1 MACHNTLVPRW
12 TFLGEIL
19 GGNKPV
25 QLGKVSWRKPAI
37 FRLCSWCDFCI
48 WNKKHFSCRC
58 VECFFWC
65 VLKFE
70 QGVCVCENVS
80 VLFSDSYQHSKRHLI
95 PKSGGPHFHVRKWCS
110 QRMVP
115 QDSLVFSNCPL
126 DDIWEHITK
135 CLFFWVTPVLLE
147 TPVLYHRFSG
157 VRPEFQLT

>member
-70 QGVCVCENVS
+70 QGVCVCVCENVS

-126 DDIWEHITK
+126 DDI
-135 CLFFWVTPVLLE
+135 
-147 TPVLYHRFSG
+147 
-157 VRPEFQLT
+157 